1 MRFGVNSRPNALS
14 RCMRHS
20 SYLLLAAAAAA
31 LTGCGGSDPVTD
43 DPNAGAGLPNIAEVE
58 NITGVPSTPL
68 PSDGGPPAGG
78 GKQSGTTMPQAGAT
92 IPAFLHG
99 RWGMTPA
106 DCTSTRGDAKG
117 LLIVSATG
125 LQFYESRAV
134 PVGNVGGSEDSFTA
148 DFAFTGEGQSW
159 TGFETL
165 EIQDRRL
172 VRTTSRPMASYTY
185 AKCS

>member
-1 MRFGVNSRPNALS
+1 MADG
-14 RCMRHS
+14 
-20 SYLLLAAAAAA
+20 
-31 LTGCGGSDPVTD
+31 
-43 DPNAGAGLPNIAEVE
+43 NAGEGLPNATDVD
-58 NITGVPSTPL
+58 NLTGVPSTPQ

-78 GKQSGTTMPQAGAT
+78 GKQTGTSLPQAGAN
-92 IPAFLHG
+92 IPSFLHG

-117 LLIVSATG
+117 LLTVTAKE
-125 LQFYESRAV
+125 LRFYESVAV
-134 PVGNVGGSEDSFTA
+134 PVGNVGGTEDSFTA
-148 DFAFTGEGQSW
+148 DFAFTGEGQKW